1 MSFLNDKT
9 MELYF
14 SLVNRD
20 GLGIIYIPEDLQT
33 FDLCLAAVT
42 QNGRALKFVR
52 EDLQTP
58 EMCLLSVNSYFRS
71 LYFVKILKDHPYIFM
86 SVYEKI
92 GKKAFD
98 YIKDDSMKKELKESL
113 GIE

>member
-42 QNGRALKFVR
+42 QNGR
-52 EDLQTP
+52 T
-58 EMCLLSVNSYFRS
+58 
-71 LYFVKILKDHPYIFM
+71 
-86 SVYEKI
+86 
-92 GKKAFD
+92 
-98 YIKDDSMKKELKESL
+98 
-113 GIE
+113 